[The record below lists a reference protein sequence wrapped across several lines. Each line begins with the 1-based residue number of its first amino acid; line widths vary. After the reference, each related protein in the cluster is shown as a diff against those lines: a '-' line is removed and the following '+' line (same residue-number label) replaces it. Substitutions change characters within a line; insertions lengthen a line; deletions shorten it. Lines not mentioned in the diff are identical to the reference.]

1 MHEKIQKVTSDN
13 EILRHDMQRVEGAL
27 ANILAATDLEL
38 QGESMDENVTDLRG
52 LLAKQRRSIDILTV
66 RWSAIHLT

>member
-1 MHEKIQKVTSDN
+1 MHEKIQKVTADN
-13 EILRHDMQRVEGAL
+13 EVLRHDMQRVEGAL

-52 LLAKQRRSIDILTV
+52 LLAKQRHSIDILTV
-66 RWSAIHLT
+66 RWGGIHLT